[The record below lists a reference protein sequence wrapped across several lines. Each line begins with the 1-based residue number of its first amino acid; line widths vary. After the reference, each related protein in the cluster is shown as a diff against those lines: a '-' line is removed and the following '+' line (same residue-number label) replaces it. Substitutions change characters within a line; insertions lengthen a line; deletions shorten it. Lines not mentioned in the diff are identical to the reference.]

1 MDYNIFRDTMNQCSG
16 FDYDI
21 ASLILG
27 NKGFYGAAIIYAII
41 KRLISNDFGV

>member
-1 MDYNIFRDTMNQCSG
+1 MNQCSG

-27 NKGFYGAAIIYAII
+27 NKGFYGAE
-41 KRLISNDFGV
+41 LFML